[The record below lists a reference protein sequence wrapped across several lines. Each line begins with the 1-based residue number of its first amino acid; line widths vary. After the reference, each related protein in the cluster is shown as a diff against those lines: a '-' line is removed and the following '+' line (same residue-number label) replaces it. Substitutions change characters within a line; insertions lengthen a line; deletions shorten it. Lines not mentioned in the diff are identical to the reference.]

1 MTKVTT
7 MKGKILDMGQI
18 MAQNEKTVAIGN
30 ANMNAR
36 GDMLGAGG
44 QVVKRREQVAQ
55 EYHASNPKA
64 VQRVSLKEI
73 EPDVFLTPA
82 EAVEQATK
90 AAQAAKATGKG
101 KKVVDTDD

>member
-30 ANMNAR
+30 ARMNAR

-44 QVVKRREQVAQ
+44 QIVKRREQVAQ
-55 EYHASNPKA
+55 EYHSTNPKA
-64 VQRVSLKEI
+64 VQKISLKDVET
-73 EPDVFLTPA
+73 DVFLTPA
-82 EAVEQATK
+82 QAVEQATK
-90 AAQAAKATGKG
+90 AAQAIKPKT
-101 KKVVDTDD
+101 KKIVDSDD